1 MMNENLIKAKEI
13 IELSDAVFAY
23 VCGNERIVS
32 SAKGIG
38 FVASLCNDKK
48 DLSQG
53 AAADKIVGKA
63 AAMLFVLLGLKNVYA
78 EIISEGAIEVFE
90 RYGVEYSF
98 GTKTEAI
105 INRKGDGLC
114 PMEMAA
120 KDAQTP
126 EETLVAVN
134 KKLEEL
140 RKKAA
145 SRS

>member
-1 MMNENLIKAKEI
+1 MENNIYLEKAKDI
-13 IELSDAVFAY
+13 IKDTTAVFAY
-23 VCGNERIVS
+23 VSEDERIVS
-32 SAKGIG
+32 DAKGMG
-38 FVASLCNDKK
+38 FVASLCDEKK

-63 AAMLFVLLGLKNVYA
+63 AAMLFVLLGIRCVYA
-78 EIISEGAIEVFE
+78 EIISEGAAEVFE

-98 GTKTEAI
+98 GTKTRAI

-120 KDAQTP
+120 KDTETP

-134 KKLEEL
+134 KKLGEL
-140 RKKAA
+140 RAN
-145 SRS
+145 SI